1 MSWFYKYI
9 SLAHTYFRPDSSQ
22 ENRREKFVD
31 DHYADKFLWNDD
43 ENSAGTNVIPMLH
56 SDTYLSRDFSIYFT
70 LVQFRVFELFRLQ
83 KCIWYNTTR
92 NTYVSMGHL
101 MTFSFVFS
109 FKGNDNSQ
117 FFPAHLKLIISFNI
131 SSDFPFEST
140 WIFIDLPSFNF
151 LMSKDTS

>member
-1 MSWFYKYI
+1 MFYKYI

-83 KCIWYNTTR
+83 KRIWYTTTR
-92 NTYVSMGHL
+92 NTIEYE
-101 MTFSFVFS
+101 
-109 FKGNDNSQ
+109 
-117 FFPAHLKLIISFNI
+117 I
-131 SSDFPFEST
+131 
-140 WIFIDLPSFNF
+140 
-151 LMSKDTS
+151 